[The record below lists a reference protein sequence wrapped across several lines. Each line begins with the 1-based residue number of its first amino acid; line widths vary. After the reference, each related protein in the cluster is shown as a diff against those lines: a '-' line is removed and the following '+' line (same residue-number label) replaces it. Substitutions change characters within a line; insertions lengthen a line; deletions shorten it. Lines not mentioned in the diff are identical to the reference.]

1 MWFTKSI
8 EDTLKALNVN
18 PETGL
23 TSEEA
28 VKRLKQFGPNR
39 LEAKK
44 KKTILQIFISQLNDW
59 LIYVLFAAVIITFL
73 MGEYVDS
80 VIIVLVILIN
90 AGIGV
95 YQELK
100 AGKMRVEGKEYIVKD
115 GDVMHFR
122 FNV

>member
-28 VKRLKQFGPNR
+28 VNRLKQFGPNR

-44 KKTILQIFISQLNDW
+44 KKTVKKVRKTVKTTQKKR
-59 LIYVLFAAVIITFL
+59 TTT
-73 MGEYVDS
+73 E
-80 VIIVLVILIN
+80 
-90 AGIGV
+90 
-95 YQELK
+95 K
-100 AGKMRVEGKEYIVKD
+100 KRVTTHQPKTTTENSKNHTKEE
-115 GDVMHFR
+115 
-122 FNV
+122 FNVDYKVE